1 MKKIA
6 IISSCSLPIPAIK
19 GGAVETLI
27 ENIVKENENL
37 KKVDLYIISIYDK
50 DANLQSKKYKYSKFI
65 YLKKNWIIKKL
76 DLVITQ
82 ILKRIKRDKTISSR
96 NYLWK
101 LLVLK
106 KLSQNLRENDYDYI
120 IMENTIYLFNV
131 FKNKDIRE
139 KYKDK
144 YFFHVH
150 NDLVKTGYKEVVLG
164 CKKFIAISNY
174 IKENIVNVLGSY
186 VSDKVSVLHNGINTD
201 LFNRS
206 LSSKERTNLLNRLR
220 IDDNKKIVL
229 FTGRITP
236 EKGIR
241 ELLQAFKRIERED
254 LILLIIGS
262 SYFGSGTSSEFEN
275 EVITLV
281 AGMKEKIIF
290 TGYINNEE
298 IWKYYKLASV
308 VVLPSMWDE
317 PLGLTIIEAKCSG
330 VPIITTDSGGIP
342 ETIKNGQG
350 IILKRDINI
359 VENIAKSIEEVLDN
373 GDIWQEKANNAKVD
387 ALREN
392 SLENYYNGFLN
403 IINNRRV
410 KL

>member
-37 KKVDLYIISIYDK
+37 KKIDLYIISIYDK
-50 DANLQSKKYKYSKFI
+50 EASLQSNKYKYSKFV
-65 YLKKNWIIKKL
+65 YFKKNWIIKQS

-82 ILKRIKRDKTISSR
+82 ILKKIKRDRTISSR

-106 KLSQNLRENDYDYI
+106 KLSKHLRENNYDYI
-120 IMENTIYLFNV
+120 IIENTVYLFNV
-131 FKNKDIRE
+131 LKNDYIRE

-150 NDLVKTGYKEVVLG
+150 NNLVKKGCKEVVLK
-164 CKKFIAISNY
+164 CRKFIAISNY
-174 IKENIVNVLGSY
+174 IKENIVNVLGTDI
-186 VSDKVSVLHNGINTD
+186 SDKVSILHNGINTD

-206 LSSKERTNLLNRLR
+206 LSCEEKTNLLNNLG
-220 IDDNKKIVL
+220 IDDNKKILL
-229 FTGRITP
+229 FAGRITP
-236 EKGIR
+236 EKGIK
-241 ELLQAFKRIERED
+241 EVLQAFKKIDRED

-262 SYFGSGTSSEFEN
+262 SYFGNGTSSEFEN

-281 AGMKEKIIF
+281 NGMKEKIVF

-308 VVLPSMWDE
+308 AVLPSMWDE
-317 PLGLTIIEAKCSG
+317 PLGLTMIEAKCSG
-330 VPIITTDSGGIP
+330 IPVITTNSGGIP

-350 IILKRDINI
+350 IILKRDENI
-359 VENIAKSIEEVLDN
+359 VENIAKSIEQILDN
-373 GDIWQEKANNAKVD
+373 MDIWKEKINEAKIE
-387 ALREN
+387 ALMEN
-392 SLENYYNGFLN
+392 SLENYYNGFIN
-403 IINNRRV
+403 ILMN
-410 KL
+410 